1 MSYLSI
7 VFADLLL
14 GVFFI
19 CNKKYQSISGSSLKE
34 GLKTNMFIGF
44 IGCLTFLIIK
54 GFTFSVTPFSFLM
67 ALLSNSASALYT
79 ILGLKILKNGKASIY
94 AMFLMSGGMIL
105 PFLYG
110 VIFGNETINALRII
124 GIIAIIIAIIF
135 TNFDNVKPTK
145 KQVAIS
151 IIVFFLNGAIS
162 IISKIHQ
169 SIPMNSVDTGSF
181 VIIGSLLKGII
192 CLIIFIF
199 ISILDKEKGIAIK
212 NDIKKVINIRQNI
225 IPILL
230 LLLVGLSNVISSY
243 CILTGAIN
251 VPATVLYPLISG
263 GSIFLTTV
271 LDLIIFKEKP
281 NKFLVIGIILCIV
294 GIVCFI

>member
-1 MSYLSI
+1 
-7 VFADLLL
+7 
-14 GVFFI
+14 
-19 CNKKYQSISGSSLKE
+19 
-34 GLKTNMFIGF
+34 
-44 IGCLTFLIIK
+44 
-54 GFTFSVTPFSFLM
+54 
-67 ALLSNSASALYT
+67 
-79 ILGLKILKNGKASIY
+79 
-94 AMFLMSGGMIL
+94 
-105 PFLYG
+105 
-110 VIFGNETINALRII
+110 
-124 GIIAIIIAIIF
+124 
-135 TNFDNVKPTK
+135 
-145 KQVAIS
+145 
-151 IIVFFLNGAIS
+151 
-162 IISKIHQ
+162 
-169 SIPMNSVDTGSF
+169 MNSVDTGSF

-199 ISILDKEKGIAIK
+199 ISILDKGKGITIK

-281 NKFLVIGIILCIV
+281 NKFLAIGIILCIV